1 MGNQVK
7 RLAALLVFA
16 AMGTFAGTI
25 AACVVLTFAPVCGYD
40 CENRSF
46 AIWLLITAAC
56 FTGFMVFGYLF
67 TRGARLTFRGVSL
80 AAVFL
85 TTTVLFGATCFYV
98 VDLRRHYADAEAARP
113 VSANFEFMLMSI
125 ATRDVQSYTKAENGA
140 VKPLAVISQWERCA
154 LDGAWCDTKPRQAHL
169 LCKAGVVYV
178 NEADWSAFTL
188 IPKENLRGSIPMKSM
203 NLCAADNIS
212 DN

>member
-1 MGNQVK
+1 MK

>member
-1 MGNQVK
+1 
-7 RLAALLVFA
+7 
-16 AMGTFAGTI
+16 
-25 AACVVLTFAPVCGYD
+25 VLTFAPVCGYD

>member
-1 MGNQVK
+1 VK

-203 NLCAADNIS
+203 NLCVADNIS

>member
-1 MGNQVK
+1 VK

-67 TRGARLTFRGVSL
+67 TRGARLTFRRVSL
-80 AAVFL
+80 VAVFL

>member
-1 MGNQVK
+1 VK

>member
-1 MGNQVK
+1 VK

-113 VSANFEFMLMSI
+113 VSANFEFMLMS
-125 ATRDVQSYTKAENGA
+125 TKVENGA
-140 VKPLAVISQWERCA
+140 VKPLAVIPQWERCA

>member
-1 MGNQVK
+1 MK

-125 ATRDVQSYTKAENGA
+125 ATRDVQSYTTAENGA